1 MKAVYGLI
9 GIFSMHFAF
18 EPPPQIMTL
27 PVEVIE
33 KSHAS
38 IIGLNDLNALK
49 TSFEKLARKKL
60 KSLPSGPIEPS
71 KITRSFSDGNV
82 PKIDCKT
89 LDLQINFACREA
101 LKILEPIQGAHSPV
115 AQLVNLELYQQAQ
128 KYYRNALSTLI
139 ISFNLKCYD
148 AFERINQIFGPFLEI
163 EYNKQSLTK
172 NYTLDQST
180 QELYTSLKDVLREE
194 RKRRKH
200 SVPPPMSIQISKD
213 IDEIRYEKA
222 QKSLENGRAFR
233 DGVRNTRKSI
243 LNPSLEQYE
252 FIELLTYNAFEH
264 FITAFNCDSDDA
276 LREAHEVLQEL
287 KAIHNLKLAQ
297 HKIIGNR
304 YPAALQKYNQLITNA
319 TEMYLLEDA
328 TDNSAPGKKLCES
341 EQAVLEKSNSI
352 AHADQIL
359 NAPLPSQAT
368 PLLLLKSA
376 WTHIKEG
383 SKTLWRKL
391 PF

>member
-33 KSHAS
+33 QSRVPA
-38 IIGLNDLNALK
+38 IGLNDLNALK
-49 TSFEKLARKKL
+49 TSFEKLTRKKL
-60 KSLPSGPIEPS
+60 KSLPSGPIEPP
-71 KITRSFSDGNV
+71 KIARSLSAGT
-82 PKIDCKT
+82 PAKIDCKT

-101 LKILEPIQGAHSPV
+101 LKILEPIQGSHSPV

-148 AFERINQIFGPFLEI
+148 AFERINQIFGPFLQI
-163 EYNKQSLTK
+163 EYNKQSLNK
-172 NYTLDQST
+172 DYTLDQST

-200 SVPPPMSIQISKD
+200 NVPSPMNIQISKD
-213 IDEIRYEKA
+213 IDEIRHEKA

-243 LNPSLEQYE
+243 MNPSLEQYE

-264 FITAFNCDSDDA
+264 FIAAFHCDSDDA
-276 LREAHEVLQEL
+276 LGEAHEVLQEL
-287 KAIHNLKLAQ
+287 KAIHNLKLEQ
-297 HKIIGNR
+297 HKMIGTR
-304 YPAALQKYNQLITNA
+304 YPEALQKYNQLMINA
-319 TEMYLLEDA
+319 TEMYLLEEA
-328 TDNSAPGKKLCES
+328 TDNSAPGKKLQES
-341 EQAVLEKSNSI
+341 ELAVLEKSTSSPRI
-352 AHADQIL
+352 ESVL
-359 NAPLPSQAT
+359 NAPLPSKTT
-368 PLLLLKSA
+368 PLSLLKSA
-376 WTHIKEG
+376 WDHIKDS
-383 SKTLWRKL
+383 SKTLWKKL